1 MNFASKSKS
10 YGPHMF
16 ETSAVKSSCWKSYCE
31 SHVELSAAYCSNI
44 VLRHQNVRLMNILKS
59 NVVVIASS
67 CSVAALVS
75 GVGVILIFLH
85 AQVIVDNGLTTAI

>member
-1 MNFASKSKS
+1 
-10 YGPHMF
+10 
-16 ETSAVKSSCWKSYCE
+16 
-31 SHVELSAAYCSNI
+31 
-44 VLRHQNVRLMNILKS
+44 VRLMNILKS